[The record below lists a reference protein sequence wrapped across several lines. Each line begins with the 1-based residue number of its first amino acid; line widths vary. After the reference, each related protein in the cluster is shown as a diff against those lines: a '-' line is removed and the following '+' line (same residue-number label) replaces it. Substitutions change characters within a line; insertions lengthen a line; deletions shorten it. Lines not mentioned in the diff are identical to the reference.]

1 TPPAVSGQRCAT
13 APASE
18 ARSNY
23 LRYGLT
29 CPSAYSDNATE
40 SSSGSI
46 GEGSY
51 SLSPTISLDET
62 TSTLHSV
69 LSYSPGVSFYQK
81 TSGLDASDQTVSI
94 DEHYRVSPHVPFS
107 GGDSFHKSSSVFNQ
121 PDQGSGSVSGGAQA
135 PNMS

>member
-18 ARSNY
+18 GRSNF

-29 CPSAYSDNATE
+29 FTSAYSDNAAE
-40 SSSGSI
+40 SSSGSV
-46 GEGSY
+46 GEASY
-51 SLSPTISLDET
+51 SLSPTIALDET

-69 LSYSPGVSFYQK
+69 LSYSPGFTFYQK

-94 DEHYRVSPHVPFS
+94 DEHYRVSPHVLFS
-107 GGDSFHKSSSVFNQ
+107 GGAGSHKGSSVFNQ